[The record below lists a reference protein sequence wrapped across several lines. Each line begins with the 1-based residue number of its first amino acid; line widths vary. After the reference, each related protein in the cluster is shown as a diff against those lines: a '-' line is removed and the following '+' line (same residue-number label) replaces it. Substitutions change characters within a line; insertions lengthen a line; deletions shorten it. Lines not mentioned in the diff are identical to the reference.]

1 MAVTSE
7 GTETV
12 INVAGTKVHVL
23 QGGSGPSLLA
33 LHGAG
38 GSQGWLQYHQ
48 ALAQHFTVYA
58 PSHPGYGPSE
68 RPEWLDT
75 MTDMAHFYQALIDTL
90 GVDRL
95 AILGTSMGGWL
106 AAEIAAMAPERLSR
120 MVLVD
125 AVGIKPEVG
134 EIADILMCSR
144 EDAAK
149 LRFYDTSQVP
159 DYETRFNRELTPEER
174 DAQYANQEMATR
186 LCWRPYMHNPKLPHY
201 LRRVQTPTL
210 VVWGRQDAI
219 VPLNC
224 GEIYTRELPNARL
237 HVIDHCG
244 HSPHHERP
252 DAFLQAVIPF
262 LTAA

>member
-1 MAVTSE
+1 MAVTSDCA
-7 GTETV
+7 ETV
-12 INVAGTKVHVL
+12 IHVAGTQVHVL
-23 QGGSGPSLLA
+23 QGGSGPPPLT

-38 GSQGWLQYHQ
+38 GSQGWLQYHR
-48 ALAQHFTVYA
+48 ALAEHFTVYA

-75 MTDMAHFYQALIDTL
+75 MTDMAHFYQAFIDTM

-95 AILGTSMGGWL
+95 ALIGTSMGGWL
-106 AAEIAAMAPERLSR
+106 AAEMAAMCPERLSR

-186 LCWRPYMHNPKLPHY
+186 LCWRPYMHNPKLPYY
-201 LRRVQTPTL
+201 LRRVQIPTL

-224 GEIYTRELPNARL
+224 GEIYARELPNARL
-237 HVIDHCG
+237 HVIDNCG
-244 HSPHHERP
+244 HSPQNERP